1 MRKESNTTLKETMKI
16 QGKREKEEIER
27 NYENSQKT
35 INRMAIRT
43 YLSIVTVNV
52 KGLNSPNKRLRV
64 TWIKNKTHLFAAYK
78 GLTSVTNHIE
88 LYIRSS
94 SFILLISET
103 SVTICPFNSY
113 YFIFLCLYLFS
124 WSVSRAFYRYFQ
136 RTKLLLDQHSLFYF
150 LSSLLIFALIFI
162 MSLLLC
168 SLGLTCQ
175 VFFNFLKLMNSSLI
189 FRLLI

>member
-1 MRKESNTTLKETMKI
+1 MMSCFFLISERVCVKLYLIIDKTFGRFFFQKAHCSWIFWWVSFNCRFKVFNTYKI
-16 QGKREKEEIER
+16 IKIFYFFWWQFF
-27 NYENSQKT
+27 YEFVHV
-35 INRMAIRT
+35 I
-43 YLSIVTVNV
+43 SIF
-52 KGLNSPNKRLRV
+52 KL
-64 TWIKNKTHLFAAYK
+64 ID
-78 GLTSVTNHIE
+78 IE
-88 LYIRSS
+88 LYIGSS

-113 YFIFLCLYLFS
+113 YCIFLCLYLFS
-124 WSVSRAFYRYFQ
+124 WSVSRAVYRYFQ

-162 MSLLLC
+162 MSFLLC